1 MRISLLL
8 NLMRETGLSPESLAK
23 RMGISNM
30 TVRRWL
36 KRPHGEKVGEIYEKA
51 IRDAIYQ
58 MMLDGLLTTDSRSY
72 QYVLKTTR
80 SLSLTAILK
89 GLGFKNDFKKGPN
102 FSPNRLMVGLSQIG
116 SQARRQNEVD
126 GNYKKIWA
134 FSRLGRDWKDRIST
148 LMRVVTANR
157 VISGRDKLVAYGAL
171 FYLLCPLDLIPDNIP
186 VFGLMDDYVVL
197 GLASAYYLN
206 KYKNLLG

>member
-36 KRPHGEKVGEIYEKA
+36 RRPHREKVGGIYEKA
-51 IRDAIYQ
+51 IRDAVYQ
-58 MMLDGLLTTDSRSY
+58 MALDGLLTTDSRSY

-80 SLSLTAILK
+80 NLSLTAILK

-102 FSPNRLMVGLSQIG
+102 FSPDRLMVGLSQIG
-116 SQARRQNEVD
+116 AKKSRKNEVE
-126 GNYKKIWA
+126 GSYKKIWS
-134 FSRLGRDWKDRIST
+134 FSRLGSDWKKRIST
-148 LMRVVTANR
+148 LMKVVTTTGK
-157 VISGRDKLVAYGAL
+157 ISGRDKLVAYGAL

-197 GLASAYYLN
+197 GLASAYYVN
-206 KYKNLLG
+206 KYKNLFG